1 MSTGTDW
8 RPRLRGVAIFAGLV
22 AMVALAIV
30 IGGNVM
36 FGRFFDKTATAS
48 QAPAPPASAAANR
61 PAPAS
66 SAAPPPATTP
76 AKAFN
81 RTPDL
86 RQRATP
92 PD

>member
-8 RPRLRGVAIFAGLV
+8 KPRLRGVAIFAGLV
-22 AMVALAIV
+22 AMIALAIV

-36 FGRFFDKTATAS
+36 FGRFFDKTVAAS
-48 QAPAPPASAAANR
+48 QAPAAPTSAAASS

-66 SAAPPPATTP
+66 SAAPPATSP